1 MHFIHLAQDPTPA
14 TDPQVIDA
22 VEQATKAID
31 TFNNLGV
38 FMAVL
43 GVFVFF
49 ALAILVLV
57 WSNRNTANI
66 AVTTLAQVNADKA
79 KENQELKD
87 ERREEKIQRQ
97 LNHDQFM
104 LMIAALT
111 ARQTEG
117 DAAVAASVSGSEQ
130 TVKQAVTS
138 SEGRVIASVVSSK
151 EDVLAVLK
159 LLGKVNTDV
168 FQPVSSEPPDLA
180 AMQIILEDTLA
191 AIEAAKR
198 RMQSAPKRATS
209 EIHTADVPTE
219 VVITEVSQAAVDS
232 IMGALPG
239 NGDSKGSEAA

>member
-1 MHFIHLAQDPTPA
+1 MLFIHLAQDPTPA

-43 GVFVFF
+43 GVFAFF

-66 AVTTLAQVNADKA
+66 AVTTLAQVNAEKA
-79 KENQELKD
+79 KENNELKE

-97 LNHDQFM
+97 QNHDQFM

-111 ARQTEG
+111 TRQTEG
-117 DAAVAASVSGSEQ
+117 DAIVSASVSNSEQ

-151 EDVLAVLK
+151 DDVLAVLK
-159 LLGKVNTDV
+159 LLGKVNSDV
-168 FQPVSSEPPDLA
+168 FQPVATEPPDLA
-180 AMQIILEDTLA
+180 AMQMILEDTIA
-191 AIEAAKR
+191 AIEAAKK
-198 RMQSAPKRATS
+198 RMQSAPKRVTS
-209 EIHTADVPTE
+209 EIP
-219 VVITEVSQAAVDS
+219 AAVVVTDVSPAAVES
-232 IMGALPG
+232 IMNAVAG
-239 NGDSKGSEAA
+239 NGDSEDKKIA

>member
-1 MHFIHLAQDPTPA
+1 MLFIHLAQDPTP
-14 TDPQVIDA
+14 VSDA
-22 VEQATKAID
+22 AVVEVVQQATEAID

-38 FMAVL
+38 FMATV
-43 GVFVFF
+43 GVFAFF

-79 KENQELKD
+79 RENQELKD
-87 ERREEKIQRQ
+87 ERRTESLQRQ
-97 LNHDQFM
+97 QNHDQFM

-111 ARQTEG
+111 TRQAEG
-117 DAAVAASVSGSEQ
+117 DAIVSASVSGSEQ

-180 AMQIILEDTLA
+180 AMQTILEDTIT
-191 AIEAAKR
+191 AIENAKK
-198 RMQSAPKRATS
+198 RMQNTPKLVTTETPA
-209 EIHTADVPTE
+209 E
-219 VVITEVSQAAVDS
+219 VVVTDVSPSAVAS
-232 IMGALPG
+232 IMDAVAG